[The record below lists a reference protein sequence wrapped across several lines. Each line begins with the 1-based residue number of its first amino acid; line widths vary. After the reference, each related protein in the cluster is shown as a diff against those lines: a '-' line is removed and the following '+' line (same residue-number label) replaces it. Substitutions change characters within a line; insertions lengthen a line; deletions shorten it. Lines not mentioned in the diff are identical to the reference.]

1 MQLANRKIALFKN
14 LDDGFAD
21 STGGADNGDVK
32 GLAHAKTSGKTGSGT
47 LTVMPG
53 AGN

>member
-1 MQLANRKIALFKN
+1 MQLSDREIALFKN

-21 STGGADNGDVK
+21 STGGADHGNIK
-32 GLAHAKTSGKTGSGT
+32 GLIHAKTSGKTGSGT
-47 LTVMPG
+47 LTAPSG